1 MDDLRALIEQ
11 VRQLKAENELLKTNA
26 NVPGSPASGVHLP
39 GTQMTESIPG
49 TSTAESYA
57 PNVTSGATHT
67 RCVYVPRERKCPK
80 FSGKLSI
87 DLLTVDQWVAEARRS
102 LEVRPMSLAEQL
114 LFLYDHLEGGAKSE
128 LEFHPLPSK
137 DTPDKIFALL
147 IENFGC
153 SESYVAAQLQFFQ
166 RNQKDGETLRDY
178 SHALKSLMDVV
189 IRKSPGGV
197 PGSDRILRDQFS
209 EHVQDDMLRRE
220 LKQRVTLVPD
230 MSFVDLR
237 RIAIKWM
244 EEGKRTG
251 KARPRAYSCD
261 SYTQAVTGSEADTN
275 AIAVKPSDEMAE
287 LKECFRRQQSQLDAI
302 LKHLG
307 TAPHPDNPRQEQRG
321 KETDKDRYT
330 KPLRFQPDGKPICL
344 RCNMAGHIARFC
356 RVDLGTSRGQ
366 VKGWGTRPQTQ
377 SQMVDVETNSSQ
389 SSENA
394 YPLV

>member
-1 MDDLRALIEQ
+1 MEDLRALMEQ
-11 VRQLKAENELLKTNA
+11 VRQLKAENEQLKANA
-26 NVPGSPASGVHLP
+26 IARPESLASVSPT
-39 GTQMTESIPG
+39 TQRTESIPG
-49 TSTAESYA
+49 IPTAEYNP
-57 PNVTSGATHT
+57 PNVAGGTNYT

-80 FSGKLSI
+80 FSGKLSV
-87 DLLTVDQWVAEARRS
+87 DLLTVEQWVAEARRS
-102 LEVRPMSLAEQL
+102 LDVRHMSLAEQL
-114 LFLYDHLEGGAKSE
+114 LFLHDHLEGGAKSE
-128 LEFHPLPSK
+128 LEFHPPPSK

-166 RNQKDGETLRDY
+166 RSQKEGETLRDY

-189 IRKSPGGV
+189 VRKSPDGV

-220 LKQRVTLVPD
+220 LKQRVALIPD

-244 EEGKRTG
+244 EEGRRAG

-261 SYTQAVTGSEADTN
+261 SYTQAVIGSEADTN
-275 AIAVKPSDEMAE
+275 FVSIKPTDEMAE
-287 LKECFRRQQSQLDAI
+287 LKECFRRQQTQLDAI

-307 TAPHPDNPRQEQRG
+307 TVPTPHNPRPEERG
-321 KETDKDRYT
+321 TETDKERNT

-344 RCNMAGHIARFC
+344 RCNKAGHIARFC
-356 RVDLGTSRGQ
+356 KVDLGTTRGQ
-366 VKGWGTRPQTQ
+366 VKGWGARTQ
-377 SQMVDVETNSSQ
+377 VQSHMADVETNFSQ
-389 SSENA
+389 PSENSH
-394 YPLV
+394 PLV